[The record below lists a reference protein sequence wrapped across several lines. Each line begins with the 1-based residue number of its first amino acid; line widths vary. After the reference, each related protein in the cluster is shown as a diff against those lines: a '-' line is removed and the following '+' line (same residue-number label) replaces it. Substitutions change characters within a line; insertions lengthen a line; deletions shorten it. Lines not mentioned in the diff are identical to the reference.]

1 MPFRPFQGVSRA
13 VTSGPDGQG
22 IQKVSKTYPYER
34 TTTRPGGL
42 GPAGQGPMR
51 GPGTKSRGDYSARG
65 VLLPGG
71 DGLLE
76 ERAGRVAG
84 IRALPAGRET

>member
-34 TTTRPGGL
+34 TTTRREDSVP
-42 GPAGQGPMR
+42 PV
-51 GPGTKSRGDYSARG
+51 KARG
-65 VLLPGG
+65 A
-71 DGLLE
+71 GL
-76 ERAGRVAG
+76 ERLAWR
-84 IRALPAGRET
+84 